1 MKGQLLKVMKRNQL
15 IEMMYIAK
23 NGEISKR
30 RIKILK
36 MTDDSFSAFCF
47 LKHAKRTFLID
58 NVLALSPVI
67 RKEREVI

>member
-1 MKGQLLKVMKRNQL
+1 MRAQLVKLLERNQV

-30 RIKILK
+30 RIKVTKI
-36 MTDDSFSAFCF
+36 TDDSFSAYCF
-47 LKHAKRTFLID
+47 LKHATRTFIIE
-58 NVLALSPVI
+58 NVLVIVPVI